1 MFCNTPVMR
10 YFREGSGHFA
20 SCNVYGIVMVEGTAA
35 WLGLWSHVLL
45 EAPSHYKAAMGGGG
59 IAMGRAQSCAV

>member
-1 MFCNTPVMR
+1 
-10 YFREGSGHFA
+10 
-20 SCNVYGIVMVEGTAA
+20 MVEGTAA